1 MKDKIG
7 VITGRFQG
15 LHLGHMEYLLAGAAR
30 CEHLI
35 VGITNYAPWEE
46 KPEELQHLSRM
57 TRRSNPFTFYER
69 MVMLRDSLVE
79 AGLPRATFDIVP
91 FPIEYPEHIQNFAPP
106 EATYY
111 MTIYDQWGEHKRQV
125 LAKLGL
131 KTEIMWIRDDSQRL
145 TSGTKVR
152 QLMAQGKPWTHL
164 VPPAARR
171 YMEEHGLEE
180 RLQEDTVCSDDG
192 IAPQ

>member
-91 FPIEYPEHIQNFAPP
+91 FAS
-106 EATYY
+106 AAV
-111 MTIYDQWGEHKRQV
+111 G
-125 LAKLGL
+125 LAKDGPGVANHLFYHG
-131 KTEIMWIRDDSQRL
+131 
-145 TSGTKVR
+145 
-152 QLMAQGKPWTHL
+152 HL
-164 VPPAARR
+164 VAQAMTPGSP
-171 YMEEHGLEE
+171 
-180 RLQEDTVCSDDG
+180 LQLL
-192 IAPQ
+192 